1 MPIYYPTQQT
11 HILRIVVK
19 ILVKV
24 WTFLPKWNHQTPQ
37 NTVVAMQH
45 SHVMNKLPWW
55 QCCYATIPCEITSC
69 HGDCG
74 WYATLPHKLPQWL
87 LLCSFKQVFCTCAV
101 IGIIKWRLTRTG
113 TWARA
118 GCCMRAWWWRAAV
131 GAANSGYAARGCG
144 AHVSVAPGKKAALS
158 SSERQREIIHT
169 CAWKQSIVFFYGCY

>member
-1 MPIYYPTQQT
+1 MKPSNP
-11 HILRIVVK
+11 
-19 ILVKV
+19 
-24 WTFLPKWNHQTPQ
+24 P

-55 QCCYATIPCEITSC
+55 QVAMQHSHVIITSY

-74 WYATLPHKLPQWL
+74 CYATLPHKLPQWL
-87 LLCSFKQVFCTCAV
+87 LLLCSFLQVFCTCAV

-118 GCCMRAWWWRAAV
+118 GCCIRAWWWRAAV

-169 CAWKQSIVFFYGCY
+169 CA